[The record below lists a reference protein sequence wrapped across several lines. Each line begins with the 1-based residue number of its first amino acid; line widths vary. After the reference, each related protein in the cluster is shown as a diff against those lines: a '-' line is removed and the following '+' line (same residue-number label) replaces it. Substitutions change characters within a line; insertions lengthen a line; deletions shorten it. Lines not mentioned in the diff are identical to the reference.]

1 MFVSTGIL
9 EREVIKM
16 SDFQALPSRKING
29 MAIVGF
35 VFTFLFAPLGFIFSL
50 IGLSQILKN
59 PSQSGKGLALSGT
72 VISLILILIAVVLIV
87 LNQLQVE
94 FDAAQDAALN

>member
-1 MFVSTGIL
+1 
-9 EREVIKM
+9 M
-16 SDFQALPSRKING
+16 SDIQGRPPQKMNG

-72 VISLILILIAVVLIV
+72 VISLILILIAVFLIV
-87 LNQLQVE
+87 VNQLEVE